1 MEYLLGEFINHSKSM
16 MNEPLSSIMTR
27 NLVTAGPDDTLS
39 VAREIF
45 MRDRVHHLPI
55 VDGNKLVGILTTY
68 DLFKFQGRNGSYN
81 DVKIRE
87 LMTTHVATLEPDDK
101 VGSAA
106 ELFLENLFHAVP
118 IVKDGDLHGI
128 VTSFDVLKY
137 EFRKEYPTQ
146 MV

>member
-1 MEYLLGEFINHSKSM
+1 M

-27 NLVTAGPDDTLS
+27 NVVTAGPDDSLT
-39 VAREIF
+39 VARDIF
-45 MRDRVHHLPI
+45 MHNRVHHLPI
-55 VDGNKLVGILTTY
+55 LEGRKLVGIVTTY
-68 DLFKFQGRNGSYN
+68 DLFKFQGRNGSYETSRIK
-81 DVKIRE
+81 DV
-87 LMTTHVATLEPDDK
+87 MTTHIATLEPEDK

-118 IVKDGDLHGI
+118 IVKNGDLQGI

>member
-1 MEYLLGEFINHSKSM
+1 

-27 NLVTAGPDDTLS
+27 NVITAGPNDKLS
-39 VAREIF
+39 VARDIF

-55 VDGNKLVGILTTY
+55 VDGRKLVGILTTY
-68 DLFKFQGRNGSYN
+68 DLFKFQGHNGNY
-81 DVKIRE
+81 DTAKIRDI
-87 LMTTHVATLEPDDK
+87 MTTHLATLEPDDK

-118 IVKDGDLHGI
+118 VVKDGDLLGI

>member
-1 MEYLLGEFINHSKSM
+1 M

-27 NLVTAGPDDTLS
+27 NVITAGPNDKLS
-39 VAREIF
+39 VAHEIF
-45 MRDRVHHLPI
+45 MNNRVHHLPI
-55 VDGNKLVGILTTY
+55 VDGRKLVGILTTY
-68 DLFKFQGRNGSYN
+68 DMFKFQGKNGNHNAVYVR
-81 DVKIRE
+81 DV
-87 LMTTHVATLEPDDK
+87 MTTHMATLEPDDK

-118 IVKDGDLHGI
+118 IVKEGNLQGI

>member
-1 MEYLLGEFINHSKSM
+1 M

-27 NLVTAGPDDTLS
+27 NVVTAGPDDKLS
-39 VAREIF
+39 VARDIF
-45 MRDRVHHLPI
+45 MRNRVHHLPI
-55 VDGNKLVGILTTY
+55 VAGRKLVGILTTY
-68 DLFKFQGRNGSYN
+68 DMFKWNGKNGDN
-81 DVKIRE
+81 DSTLVRDV
-87 LMTTHVATLEPDDK
+87 MTTHLATLEPEDK

>member
-1 MEYLLGEFINHSKSM
+1 M

-27 NLVTAGPDDTLS
+27 NVITAGPNDKLS
-39 VAREIF
+39 VARDIF

-55 VDGNKLVGILTTY
+55 VDGRKLVGILTTY
-68 DLFKFQGRNGSYN
+68 DLFKFQGHNGNY
-81 DVKIRE
+81 DTAKIRDI
-87 LMTTHVATLEPDDK
+87 MTTHLATLEPEDK

-118 IVKDGDLHGI
+118 VVKDGDLLGI